1 VQLPREQETLEAWL
15 SERLGLEVRLERDS
29 ERGFPDDLKA
39 SGPTVISRATLAEV
53 ATWFDCDEGEMR
65 RRFRANLEIDGVPAF
80 WEDRLYG
87 RDGEAVEFRIG
98 EVILHGVK
106 PSARL
111 LAGSRW
117 RKRAAFKP
125 AMLAV

>member
-1 VQLPREQETLEAWL
+1 MITGAWNGESGVREIQLETERPRE
-15 SERLGLEVRLERDS
+15 
-29 ERGFPDDLKA
+29 
-39 SGPTVISRATLAEV
+39 
-53 ATWFDCDEGEMR
+53 
-65 RRFRANLEIDGVPAF
+65 ANRCPS
-80 WEDRLYG
+80 
-87 RDGEAVEFRIG
+87 EAVDFRIG